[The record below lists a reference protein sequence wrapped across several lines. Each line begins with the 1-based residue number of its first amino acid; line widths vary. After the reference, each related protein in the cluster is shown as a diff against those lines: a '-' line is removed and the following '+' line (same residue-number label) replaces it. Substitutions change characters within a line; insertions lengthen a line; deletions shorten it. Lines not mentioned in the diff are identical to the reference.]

1 MQNDIYGL
9 LGIGFLKLLKFF
21 LKHIQ
26 TCYLL
31 LYFIVLQCYEIF
43 GSIEN
48 NFEIDRWNSMV
59 SAGKVYH
66 ISRLS
71 VDATIEGEK
80 NVVNSKLKLIFTP
93 KLTLLN
99 VIDDCPDISY

>member
-1 MQNDIYGL
+1 
-9 LGIGFLKLLKFF
+9 
-21 LKHIQ
+21 
-26 TCYLL
+26 
-31 LYFIVLQCYEIF
+31 
-43 GSIEN
+43 
-48 NFEIDRWNSMV
+48 MV